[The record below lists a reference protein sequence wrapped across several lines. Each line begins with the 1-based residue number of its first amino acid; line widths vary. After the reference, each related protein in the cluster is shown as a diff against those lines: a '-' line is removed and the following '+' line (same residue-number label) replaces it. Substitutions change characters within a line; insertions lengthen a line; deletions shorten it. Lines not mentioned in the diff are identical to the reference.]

1 MKQLKEKSRLRRI
14 RRNKKRLPKELKRK
28 AKRKELAMSMEKIRV
43 SGRRLQKLQ
52 KQYFAERMRILK
64 NESSNTE

>member
-1 MKQLKEKSRLRRI
+1 MKLLKEKSRLRQI

-28 AKRKELAMSMEKIRV
+28 ELAISMEKIRV
-43 SGRRLQKLQ
+43 SGRRLSKLQ
-52 KQYFAERMRILK
+52 KRYFAERMRILK

>member
-1 MKQLKEKSRLRRI
+1 MKQLKEKSRLRQI

-43 SGRRLQKLQ
+43 SGRRLSKLQ
-52 KQYFAERMRILK
+52 KRYFAERMRILK